1 MGSRSRRIAG
11 RQRPLPLRSIS
22 GRTAQSAATEASNR
36 LEGHAVDCSGM
47 LAAYNLGYFVGAVQN
62 TMRDLGTVDN
72 YSLVADIA
80 NAWLGSIPYGGAAA
94 TSLVSAWG

>member
-1 MGSRSRRIAG
+1 
-11 RQRPLPLRSIS
+11 
-22 GRTAQSAATEASNR
+22 
-36 LEGHAVDCSGM
+36 M